1 MTWRRLIGLG
11 IFGGLLPCPS
21 AIVVMLGA
29 ISLHRVGFGL
39 VLIVFVS
46 DSLAAV
52 VIGILAITAAAF
64 LAMRS

>member
-1 MTWRRLIGLG
+1 MALCLRASGPGGEHATLTARRSLQL
-11 IFGGLLPCPS
+11 
-21 AIVVMLGA
+21 AIALVVA
-29 ISLHRVGFGL
+29 GL